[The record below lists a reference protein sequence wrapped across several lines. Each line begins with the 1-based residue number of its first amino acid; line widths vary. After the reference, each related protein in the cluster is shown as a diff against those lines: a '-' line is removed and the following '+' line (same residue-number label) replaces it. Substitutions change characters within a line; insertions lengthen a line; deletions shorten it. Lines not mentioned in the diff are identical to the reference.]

1 MNQQEAGNGDRGEM
15 ISCQEAL
22 EKVYE
27 YLDGELESPD
37 QEKVRDHVKICR
49 QCYPLFD
56 FERAFLD
63 FVREKGFAEEASGE
77 LLERVQAIVREAD

>member
-1 MNQQEAGNGDRGEM
+1 MSESDVGKGEAKEM

-27 YLDGELESPD
+27 YLDGELGSPD
-37 QEKVRDHVKICR
+37 QEKVREHVKICR

-63 FVREKGFAEEASGE
+63 FVREKGFADEASDE
-77 LLERVQAIVREAD
+77 LLERVQAIVRDSG

>member
-1 MNQQEAGNGDRGEM
+1 MTEKDTQKQREEEM

-27 YLDGELESPD
+27 YLDGELGGTD
-37 QEKVRDHVKICR
+37 QDKVREHVKICR
-49 QCYPLFD
+49 NCYPMFD

-63 FVREKGFAEEASGE
+63 FVREKGFAEEDSGE
-77 LLERVQAIVREAD
+77 LLQRVQAIVRDSG

>member
-1 MNQQEAGNGDRGEM
+1 MSEKDAGKGDPEEM

-27 YLDGELESPD
+27 YLDGELGSPE
-37 QEKVRDHVKICR
+37 QEKVREHVKVCR
-49 QCYPLFD
+49 KCYPLFD

-77 LLERVQAIVREAD
+77 LLERVQAIVREGG

>member
-1 MNQQEAGNGDRGEM
+1 MSEQEMGKGDKDEM

-27 YLDGELESPD
+27 YLDGELGSPD
-37 QEKVRDHVKICR
+37 AEKVREHVKICKN
-49 QCYPLFD
+49 CYPLFD

-63 FVREKGFAEEASGE
+63 YVREKGFAEEASGE
-77 LLERVQAIVREAD
+77 LLERVQAIVREAG